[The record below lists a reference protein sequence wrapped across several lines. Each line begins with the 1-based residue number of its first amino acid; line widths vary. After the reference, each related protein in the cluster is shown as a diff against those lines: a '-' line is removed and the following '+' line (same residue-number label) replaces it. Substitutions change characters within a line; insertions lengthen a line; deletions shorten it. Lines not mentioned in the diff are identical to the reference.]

1 MNKQKEI
8 EQINKCISELVYD
21 KVGLRK
27 AYNYYHGKRDAEQ
40 FKYLEENFGIGVPT
54 SISFTPLMKKHIDVL
69 VGEYLEL
76 EPEMQVT
83 CKDDETVSK
92 IQRDKQLKI
101 DAEMHSFLTKYLHHA
116 LIDILMGS
124 KEPVNDPYVEKE
136 LERIKNDVENSF
148 ESEYEIAAQN
158 ILEYIKHNREIDLRN
173 KLREL
178 LTDLLIGGCCYY
190 RVKPSGGKDNLC
202 LDILNPLDTFIE
214 RNPNSFFLNK
224 SRRAVIRR
232 WLTKDEVLE
241 EFGEDLT
248 SDAINKIED
257 YFSDVQHGET
267 IYDYVVV
274 NQQMDYLLEDGTKAT
289 GPTPGIL
296 AGLEVHPLYPHVED
310 EWATPINNRLIPVY
324 ECQWLEFDRDKNRS
338 VLHEG
343 IKIGGE
349 IFITNGEPD
358 YYIRSKTN
366 SRSCNLNINGMFFN
380 DKNGQP
386 FSLIQATMDL
396 QDRYDLL
403 TYYRDNL
410 IATSGT
416 IGDWV
421 DAASLPAFLGVEMP
435 ERIQKWIAYKKNGVA
450 WYDSSQEGAQLINTT
465 FNGYDD
471 TIKAQAIQAIQLA
484 IDSIEQ
490 QASAISGVFQQKL
503 GQIQEREAASN
514 VKVGIHQSTLLT
526 KQYFHAM
533 DLMQREAC
541 YDLLNLAKYVFK
553 NGLTGTIVLGE
564 RLVKTFTALP
574 EHFTMTDYDIHIADS
589 SEAYTKLQT
598 AQQMNF
604 ELIKGGLVDAEMAF
618 DILDAKSLTEMKRRL
633 TFAIKNKK
641 AENNML
647 QQLQQQVQQYESNL
661 KQDQKTI
668 SDLQNEIQ
676 RLQSQVE
683 AAAQAKIQIEQKKV
697 EIQEKEAA
705 DQKSYND
712 KLIEV
717 KEKQVDAEIMQMWDG
732 NPYNN
737 EIRDV

>member
-1 MNKQKEI
+1 MNKDKEI
-8 EQINKCISELVYD
+8 EKINQCITELVYD
-21 KVGLRK
+21 KTALRK
-27 AYNYYHGKRDAEQ
+27 AYNYYHGIRDADQ
-40 FKYLEENFGIGVPT
+40 FKHIEENFGIGVPT
-54 SISFTPLMKKHIDVL
+54 SITFTPLMKKHIDVL

-76 EPEMQVT
+76 EPDMQVT

-101 DAEMHSFLTKYLHHA
+101 DSEMFNFLNKYLRNA
-116 LIDILMGS
+116 IIDILMNS
-124 KEPVNDPYVEKE
+124 KEPVNDPFIEKE
-136 LERIKNDVENSF
+136 LQRIQLDVENSF
-148 ESEYEIAAQN
+148 ESDYEIAAQN
-158 ILEYIKHNREIDLRN
+158 ILEFIKHSREIDLRN
-173 KLREL
+173 KLREM
-178 LTDLLIGGCCYY
+178 LTDLLIGGICYY
-190 RVKPSGGKDNLC
+190 RVKPSGHKDNLVYEV
-202 LDILNPLDTFIE
+202 LNPLDTFID

-232 WLTKDEVLE
+232 WLTRDEIFE
-241 EFGEDLT
+241 EFGEELT
-248 SDAINKIED
+248 SVALNKLDE
-257 YFSDVQHGET
+257 YFTGIKYGDSLNS
-267 IYDYVVV
+267 YVIV
-274 NQQMDYLLEDGTKAT
+274 NSEMERILDDGTTEK

-296 AGLEVHPLYPHVED
+296 AGLEVHPLYPYDNDQWGASHS
-310 EWATPINNRLIPVY
+310 NRLIPVY
-324 ECQWLEFDRDKNRS
+324 ECQWLEFDRKKNRS

-343 IKIGGE
+343 VKIGWD
-349 IFITNGEPD
+349 IYITRGEPD
-358 YYIRSKTN
+358 YYIRSKTDP
-366 SRSCNLNINGMFFN
+366 RSCKLNINGMFFN

-386 FSLIQATMDL
+386 FSLIQATMGL
-396 QDRYDLL
+396 QDKLDLL
-403 TYYRDNL
+403 IYYRDNL

-435 ERIQKWIAYKKNGVA
+435 ERIQKWIAYKKNGIA

-471 TIKAQAIQAIQLA
+471 SIKVQAIQAIQLA

-533 DLMQREAC
+533 DLMQREVC

-553 NGLTGTIVLGE
+553 KGLTGTIVLGD
-564 RLVKTFTALP
+564 RLVRTFTALP

-589 SEAYTKLQT
+589 AEAYAKLQT
-598 AQQMNF
+598 AQQLNIEF
-604 ELIKGGLVDAEMAF
+604 IKGGLVDAGMAF
-618 DILDAKSLTEMKRRL
+618 DILDAKSLTEMKHRL
-633 TFAIKNKK
+633 DKATREKK
-641 AENNML
+641 AENNMM
-647 QQLQQQVQQYESNL
+647 QQLQQQVQQYESDL
-661 KQDQKTI
+661 KQNQKTI
-668 SDLQNEIQ
+668 SDLQNEIK

-683 AAAQAKIQIEQKKV
+683 ANNEAKMQIEQKRV
-697 EIQEKEAA
+697 EIEEQEAA
-705 DQKSYND
+705 NQKDYND
-712 KLIEV
+712 KMIEV

-737 EIRDV
+737 EIRNV

>member
-1 MNKQKEI
+1 MNKEKEI
-8 EQINKCISELVYD
+8 EKINRCISELVYD
-21 KVGLRK
+21 KNALRK
-27 AYNYYHGKRDAEQ
+27 AYNYYHGIRDAEQ
-40 FKYLEENFGIGVPT
+40 FKYLEDNFGIGVPT
-54 SISFTPLMKKHIDVL
+54 SITFTPLMKKHIDVL

-83 CKDDETVSK
+83 CKDDETISK
-92 IQRDKQLKI
+92 IQREKQLKI
-101 DAEMHSFLTKYLHHA
+101 DAEMYSFLTKYLHHA
-116 LIDILMGS
+116 LIDILMDS
-124 KEPVNDPYVEKE
+124 KEPVNDPYIEKE
-136 LERIKNDVENSF
+136 LQRIKNDVENSF
-148 ESEYEIAAQN
+148 ESNFEIAAQN
-158 ILEYIKHNREIDLRN
+158 ILEYIKHNREIDLHN

-178 LTDLLIGGCCYY
+178 LTDLLIGGVCYY
-190 RVKPSGGKDNLC
+190 RVRPFNKNLR
-202 LDILNPLDTFIE
+202 LDVLNPLDTFIE
-214 RNPNSFFLNK
+214 RNPSSFFLNK

-232 WLTKDEVLE
+232 WMTVDEILE
-241 EFGEDLT
+241 EFGEDL
-248 SDAINKIED
+248 SAEAVHKIED
-257 YFSDVQHGET
+257 YYSDTQHGSVLN
-267 IYDYVVV
+267 DYVVL
-274 NQQMDYLLEDGTKAT
+274 NSEMEYLLEDGTTQISK
-289 GPTPGIL
+289 TPGIL
-296 AGLEVHPLYPHVED
+296 AGLEVHPIYPTD
-310 EWATPINNRLIPVY
+310 EWATTTSTRTIPVY
-324 ECQWLEFDRDKNRS
+324 ECQWLEFDKKQNRS

-349 IFITNGEPD
+349 IYITKGEPE
-358 YYIRSKTN
+358 YYIKSK
-366 SRSCNLNINGMFFN
+366 SDGRSCKLNINGMFFN

-386 FSLIQATMDL
+386 FSLIQSTMSL

-416 IGDWV
+416 IGDWL
-421 DAASLPAFLGVEMP
+421 DLASIPDFLGVEMP
-435 ERIQKWIAYKKNGVA
+435 EKIQKWIAYKKNGLA
-450 WYDSSQEGAQLINTT
+450 LYDSSQEGAQLINTT
-465 FNGYDD
+465 FAGYDD

-490 QASAISGVFQQKL
+490 QASSISGVFAQKL

-533 DLMQREAC
+533 DLMQRESC

-553 NGLTGTIVLGE
+553 DGLTGTIVLGE

-574 EHFTMTDYDIHIADS
+574 EHFTMTDFDIHIADS
-589 SEAYTKLQT
+589 SEAYAKLQT

-618 DILDAKSLTEMKRRL
+618 DILDARSLTEMKRRL
-633 TFAIKNKK
+633 TAAIRNKK

-683 AAAQAKIQIEQKKV
+683 SAAQAKIQIEQKKV

-705 DQKSYND
+705 DKKDYND

-717 KEKQVDAEIMQMWDG
+717 KEKQLDAEIMQMWDG

-737 EIRDV
+737 QIRDV

>member
-1 MNKQKEI
+1 MNKDKEI
-8 EQINKCISELVYD
+8 EKINQCITELVYD
-21 KVGLRK
+21 KTALRK
-27 AYNYYHGKRDAEQ
+27 AYNYYHGIRDADQ
-40 FKYLEENFGIGVPT
+40 FKYLEANFGIGVPT
-54 SISFTPLMKKHIDVL
+54 SITFTPLMKKHIDVL

-76 EPEMQVT
+76 EPDMQIT

-101 DAEMHSFLTKYLHHA
+101 DSEMSQFLQKYLRNSI
-116 LIDILMGS
+116 IDILMNS
-124 KEPVNDPYVEKE
+124 KEPVNDPFIEKE
-136 LERIKNDVENSF
+136 LQRIQLDVENSF
-148 ESEYEIAAQN
+148 ESDYEIAAQN
-158 ILEYIKHNREIDLRN
+158 IIEYIKHNRELDIRN
-173 KLREL
+173 KLREM
-178 LTDLLIGGCCYY
+178 LTDLLIGGICYY
-190 RVKPSGGKDNLC
+190 RVKPSGGKDNLV
-202 LDILNPLDTFIE
+202 LDVLNPLDTFVD
-214 RNPNSFFLNK
+214 RNPNAFFLNQ

-232 WLTKDEVLE
+232 WMTKDEIYE
-241 EFGEDLT
+241 EFGEDLNDKALNELEEYFT
-248 SDAINKIED
+248 GIKYGD
-257 YFSDVQHGET
+257 YLNS
-267 IYDYVVV
+267 YVVV
-274 NQQMDYLLEDGTKAT
+274 NSEMERMLDDGTSEK

-296 AGLEVHPLYPHVED
+296 AGLEVHPLYPYDTEQ
-310 EWATPINNRLIPVY
+310 WAASHSNRLIPVY
-324 ECQWLEFDRDKNRS
+324 ECQWLEWDRKKNRS

-343 IKIGGE
+343 IKIGWD
-349 IFITNGEPD
+349 IYITKGEPE
-358 YYIRSKTN
+358 YYIRSK
-366 SRSCNLNINGMFFN
+366 SDPRSCKLNLNGMFFN

-386 FSLIQATMDL
+386 FSLIQSTMSL

-403 TYYRDNL
+403 LYYRDNL

-435 ERIQKWIAYKKNGVA
+435 ERIQKWIAYKKNGIA

-471 TIKAQAIQAIQLA
+471 SIKAQAIQAIQIA
-484 IDSIEQ
+484 IDSVEQ

-533 DLMQREAC
+533 DLIQREVY
-541 YDLLNLAKYVFK
+541 YDLLNLSKFVFK
-553 NGLTGTIVLGE
+553 KGLTGTIVLGD
-564 RLVKTFTALP
+564 RMVKTFTALP

-589 SEAYTKLQT
+589 SETYVKLQT
-598 AQQMNF
+598 AQQMNIEF
-604 ELIKGGLVDAEMAF
+604 IKGGLVDAEMAF
-618 DILDAKSLTEMKRRL
+618 DILDAKSLTEMKHRMNK
-633 TFAIKNKK
+633 AVKEKK

-668 SDLQNEIQ
+668 SDLQNEIK
-676 RLQSQVE
+676 RLQSQVQANSE
-683 AAAQAKIQIEQKKV
+683 AKLQIEQKQV
-697 EIQEKEAA
+697 EIKEKEAI
-705 DQKSYND
+705 DKKDYND

-717 KEKQVDAEIMQMWDG
+717 KEKQLDAEIMQMWDG

-737 EIRDV
+737 QIRDV

>member
-1 MNKQKEI
+1 MNKENEI
-8 EQINKCISELVYD
+8 KKINACISELVYD
-21 KVGLRK
+21 KEALRK

-40 FKYLEENFGIGVPT
+40 FKYLEDNFGIGVPT
-54 SISFTPLMKKHIDVL
+54 SITFTPLMKKHIDVL

-83 CKDDETVSK
+83 CKDDETISK
-92 IQRDKQLKI
+92 IQREKQLKI
-101 DAEMHSFLTKYLHHA
+101 DSEIHNFLVKYLHNA
-116 LIDILMGS
+116 LIDILMNS
-124 KEPVNDPYVEKE
+124 KEPVNDPFIEKE
-136 LERIKNDVENSF
+136 LQKIQHDVENSF
-148 ESEYEIAAQN
+148 ESNFEIAAQN

-178 LTDLLIGGCCYY
+178 LTDLLIGGVCYY
-190 RVKPSGGKDNLC
+190 RVRPFNGNLR
-202 LDILNPLDTFIE
+202 LDALNPLDTFIE

-232 WLTKDEVLE
+232 WMTKDEILE
-241 EFGEDLT
+241 EFGEDL
-248 SDAINKIED
+248 SSEAINKIED
-257 YFSDVQHGET
+257 YFTDVQHGSM
-267 IYDYVVV
+267 INDYVVV
-274 NQQMDYLLEDGTKAT
+274 NSNMDYLLEDGSKQT
-289 GPTPGIL
+289 GKTPGIL
-296 AGLEVHPLYPHVED
+296 AGLEVHPLYPNTVD
-310 EWATPINNRLIPVY
+310 EWTATINNRVIPVF
-324 ECQWLEFDRDKNRS
+324 ECQWLEFDRKKNRS

-343 IKIGGE
+343 IKIGSE
-349 IFITNGEPD
+349 VYITKGEPD
-358 YYIRSKTN
+358 YYIRSK
-366 SRSCNLNINGMFFN
+366 SDGRSCKLNINGMFFN

-386 FSLIQATMDL
+386 FSLIQSTMSL

-416 IGDWV
+416 IGDWL
-421 DAASLPAFLGVEMP
+421 DLASIPDFLGVDMP
-435 ERIQKWIAYKKNGVA
+435 QKIQKWIAYKKNGLA
-450 WYDSSQEGAQLINTT
+450 LYDSSQEGAQLINTT
-465 FNGYDD
+465 FAGYDD

-490 QASAISGVFQQKL
+490 QASSISGVFAQKL

-533 DLMQREAC
+533 DLMQRESC

-553 NGLTGTIVLGE
+553 DGLTGTIVLGE

-574 EHFTMTDYDIHIADS
+574 EHFTMTDFDIHIADS
-589 SEAYTKLQT
+589 SEAYAKLQM

-604 ELIKGGLVDAEMAF
+604 ELIKGGQVDAEMAF
-618 DILDAKSLTEMKRRL
+618 DILDARSLTEMKRRL
-633 TFAIKNKK
+633 TAAIRDKK

-647 QQLQQQVQQYESNL
+647 QQLQQQVQQYESDL

-683 AAAQAKIQIEQKKV
+683 SAAQAKIQIEQRKV
-697 EIQEKEAA
+697 DIQEKEVN
-705 DQKSYND
+705 DKKEYND
-712 KLIEV
+712 KLVEV
-717 KEKQVDAEIMQMWDG
+717 KEKQVNAEIMQMWDG

>member
-1 MNKQKEI
+1 MNKNKEI

-21 KVGLRK
+21 KSELRK
-27 AYNYYHGKRDAEQ
+27 AYNYYHGQRDAEQ
-40 FKYLEENFGIGVPT
+40 FKHIEQNFGIGVPT
-54 SISFTPLMKKHIDVL
+54 SITFTPLMKKHIDVL

-76 EPEMQVT
+76 EPDMQVT

-101 DAEMHSFLTKYLHHA
+101 DQEVSQFLQKYLRNA
-116 LIDILMGS
+116 IIDILMNS
-124 KEPVNDPYVEKE
+124 KEPVNDPFIEKE
-136 LERIKNDVENSF
+136 LQRIQLDVENSF
-148 ESEYEIAAQN
+148 ESDYEIAAQN

-173 KLREL
+173 KLREM
-178 LTDLLIGGCCYY
+178 LTDLLIGGVCYY
-190 RVKPSGGKDNLC
+190 RVKPSANKDNLRF
-202 LDILNPLDTFIE
+202 DVLNPLDTFIE
-214 RNPNSFFLNK
+214 RNSSSNFLNK

-232 WLTKDEVLE
+232 WLTKDEILE
-241 EFGEDLT
+241 EFGEDM
-248 SDAINKIED
+248 SDQAISKLNEYYDKNLRGD
-257 YFSDVQHGET
+257 LLN
-267 IYDYVVV
+267 DYVVV
-274 NQQMDYLLEDGTKAT
+274 NSKMDYLLEDGTTQSSK
-289 GPTPGIL
+289 TPGIL
-296 AGLEVHPLYPHVED
+296 AGLEVHPLYPYDTD
-310 EWATPINNRLIPVY
+310 EWATISNRTIPVY
-324 ECQWLEFDRDKNRS
+324 ECQWLEFDRKLNRS

-343 IKIGGE
+343 IKIGAE
-349 IFITNGEPD
+349 IYITKGEPE
-358 YYIRSKTN
+358 YYVKSK
-366 SRSCNLNINGMFFN
+366 SDPRSCKLNINGMFFN

-386 FSLIQATMDL
+386 FSLIQSTQGL
-396 QDRYDLL
+396 QDKYDLL
-403 TYYRDNL
+403 IYYRDNL

-435 ERIQKWIAYKKNGVA
+435 ERIQKWIAYKKNGIA

-471 TIKAQAIQAIQLA
+471 SIKVQAIQAIQLA

-490 QASAISGVFQQKL
+490 QASSISGVFAQKL

-533 DLMQREAC
+533 DLMQREVC
-541 YDLLNLAKYVFK
+541 YDLLNLAKFVFK
-553 NGLTGTIVLGE
+553 HGLTGTIVLGD

-589 SEAYTKLQT
+589 SESYTKLQT
-598 AQQMNF
+598 AQQMNIEF
-604 ELIKGGLVDAEMAF
+604 IKGGLVDAEMAF
-618 DILDAKSLTEMKRRL
+618 DILDSKSLTEMKQRL
-633 TFAIKNKK
+633 SKAIREKK

-668 SDLQNEIQ
+668 SDLQNEIK

-683 AAAQAKIQIEQKKV
+683 ANNQAKVEIEQKKV
-697 EIQEKEAA
+697 EIQEKEVA
-705 DQKSYND
+705 DKKDYND

-717 KEKQVDAEIMQMWDG
+717 KEKQLDAEIMQMWDG

-737 EIRDV
+737 QIRDV

>member
-124 KEPVNDPYVEKE
+124 KEPVNDPYIEKE

-248 SDAINKIED
+248 SNAISKIED

-267 IYDYVVV
+267 IYDI
-274 NQQMDYLLEDGTKAT
+274 NQ
-289 GPTPGIL
+289 
-296 AGLEVHPLYPHVED
+296 
-310 EWATPINNRLIPVY
+310 
-324 ECQWLEFDRDKNRS
+324 F
-338 VLHEG
+338 
-343 IKIGGE
+343 
-349 IFITNGEPD
+349 
-358 YYIRSKTN
+358 
-366 SRSCNLNINGMFFN
+366 
-380 DKNGQP
+380 
-386 FSLIQATMDL
+386 
-396 QDRYDLL
+396 
-403 TYYRDNL
+403 
-410 IATSGT
+410 
-416 IGDWV
+416 
-421 DAASLPAFLGVEMP
+421 
-435 ERIQKWIAYKKNGVA
+435 
-450 WYDSSQEGAQLINTT
+450 
-465 FNGYDD
+465 
-471 TIKAQAIQAIQLA
+471 
-484 IDSIEQ
+484 
-490 QASAISGVFQQKL
+490 
-503 GQIQEREAASN
+503 
-514 VKVGIHQSTLLT
+514 
-526 KQYFHAM
+526 
-533 DLMQREAC
+533 
-541 YDLLNLAKYVFK
+541 
-553 NGLTGTIVLGE
+553 
-564 RLVKTFTALP
+564 
-574 EHFTMTDYDIHIADS
+574 
-589 SEAYTKLQT
+589 AYTAPT
-598 AQQMNF
+598 
-604 ELIKGGLVDAEMAF
+604 V
-618 DILDAKSLTEMKRRL
+618 
-633 TFAIKNKK
+633 
-641 AENNML
+641 
-647 QQLQQQVQQYESNL
+647 
-661 KQDQKTI
+661 
-668 SDLQNEIQ
+668 
-676 RLQSQVE
+676 
-683 AAAQAKIQIEQKKV
+683 
-697 EIQEKEAA
+697 
-705 DQKSYND
+705 
-712 KLIEV
+712 
-717 KEKQVDAEIMQMWDG
+717 
-732 NPYNN
+732 
-737 EIRDV
+737 

>member
-1 MNKQKEI
+1 MGRQHEI
-8 EQINKCISELVYD
+8 DKINSCISELVYD
-21 KVGLRK
+21 KVALRK
-27 AYNYYHGKRDAEQ
+27 AYNYYHGVRDANQ
-40 FKYLEENFGIGVPT
+40 FKYLEDNFGIGVPT
-54 SISFTPLMKKHIDVL
+54 EISFTPLMKKHIDVL

-101 DAEMHSFLTKYLHHA
+101 DEEVHNYLMKYLHHA
-116 LIDILMGS
+116 LIDVLMDS
-124 KEPVNDPYVEKE
+124 KEPVNDPFIEKE
-136 LERIKNDVENSF
+136 LERIKNDIENSF
-148 ESEYEIAAQN
+148 ESDYEIAAQN

-190 RVKPSGGKDNLC
+190 RVKPSKDNLRY
-202 LDILNPLDTFIE
+202 DVLNPLDTFIE
-214 RNPNSFFLNK
+214 RNPHAFFLNK

-232 WLTKDEVLE
+232 WMTKDEVLE
-241 EFGEDLT
+241 EFGDDLT
-248 SDAINKIED
+248 EAAVGKIED
-257 YFSDVQHGET
+257 YFSDAQHGSVLN
-267 IYDYVVV
+267 DYVVV
-274 NQQMDYLLEDGTKAT
+274 NSKMDYLLEDGTKT
-289 GPTPGIL
+289 SGPTPGIL
-296 AGLEVHPLYPHVED
+296 AGLEVHPLYPFTSD
-310 EWATPINNRLIPVY
+310 EWATTTANRTIPVY
-324 ECQWLEFDRDKNRS
+324 ECQWLEFDRKKNRS

-349 IFITNGEPD
+349 VYIAKGEPD
-358 YYIRSKTN
+358 YYIRSK
-366 SRSCNLNINGMFFN
+366 SDGHSCKLNINGMFFN

-386 FSLIQATMDL
+386 FSLIQATMGL

-421 DAASLPAFLGVEMP
+421 DAASLPEFLGVEMP

-471 TIKAQAIQAIQLA
+471 TIKSQAIQAIQLA

-490 QASAISGVFQQKL
+490 QASSISGVFAQKL

-533 DLMQREAC
+533 DLMQRESC

-553 NGLTGTIVLGE
+553 NGLTGTIVLGD

-604 ELIKGGLVDAEMAF
+604 ELIKSGQVDAEMAF
-618 DILDAKSLTEMKRRL
+618 DILDSKSLTELKRRL
-633 TFAIKNKK
+633 TMAIRNKK

-647 QQLQQQVQQYESNL
+647 QQLQEQVQQYESNI

-668 SDLQNEIQ
+668 SDLQNEIK
-676 RLQSQVE
+676 RLQSQVQ
-683 AAAQAKIQIEQKKV
+683 ANDQAKLQLEAKRV
-697 EIQEKEAA
+697 EIEEKEAV
-705 DQKSYND
+705 DKKDYND

-717 KEKQVDAEIMQMWDG
+717 KNKQLDAEMMQIWDG

-737 EIRDV
+737 QIRDV

>member
-1 MNKQKEI
+1 MNKDKEI
-8 EQINKCISELVYD
+8 EKINQCITELVYD
-21 KVGLRK
+21 KTALRK
-27 AYNYYHGKRDAEQ
+27 AYNYYHGIRDAEQ
-40 FKYLEENFGIGVPT
+40 FKHIEENFGIGVPT
-54 SISFTPLMKKHIDVL
+54 SVTFTPLMKKHIDVL

-76 EPEMQVT
+76 EPDMQVT

-101 DAEMHSFLTKYLHHA
+101 DSEVHNFLNRYLRNA
-116 LIDILMGS
+116 IIDILMNS
-124 KEPVNDPYVEKE
+124 KEPVNDPYIEKE
-136 LERIKNDVENSF
+136 LQRIQLDVENSF
-148 ESEYEIAAQN
+148 ESDYEIAAQN
-158 ILEYIKHNREIDLRN
+158 ILEYIKHSREIDLRN
-173 KLREL
+173 KLREM
-178 LTDLLIGGCCYY
+178 LTDLLIGGICYY
-190 RVKPSGGKDNLC
+190 RVKPSGHKDNLVYEV
-202 LDILNPLDTFIE
+202 LNPLDTFID

-232 WLTKDEVLE
+232 WLTKDEILE
-241 EFGEDLT
+241 EFGEELT
-248 SDAINKIED
+248 DAAIKNLEE
-257 YFSDVQHGET
+257 YFTGTKYGDSLNN
-267 IYDYVVV
+267 YVVV
-274 NQQMDYLLEDGTKAT
+274 NSEMERILSDGTTEK

-296 AGLEVHPLYPHVED
+296 AGLEAHPLYPHD
-310 EWATPINNRLIPVY
+310 WDQLGSSYSNRLIPIY
-324 ECQWLEFDRDKNRS
+324 ECQWLEFDKKKGRS

-343 IKIGGE
+343 VKIGWD
-349 IFITNGEPD
+349 IYITRGEPE
-358 YYIRSKTN
+358 YYIRSKTDP
-366 SRSCNLNINGMFFN
+366 RSCKLNINGMFFN

-386 FSLIQATMDL
+386 FSLIQSTMHL

-403 TYYRDNL
+403 IYYRDNL

-471 TIKAQAIQAIQLA
+471 SIKAQAIQAIQLA

-490 QASAISGVFQQKL
+490 QASAISGVFAQKL

-533 DLMQREAC
+533 DLMQREVC
-541 YDLLNLAKYVFK
+541 YDLLNLAKFVFK
-553 NGLTGTIVLGE
+553 NGFTGTIILGD

-589 SEAYTKLQT
+589 SEAYAKLQT
-598 AQQMNF
+598 AQQLNIEF
-604 ELIKGGLVDAEMAF
+604 IKAQMIDAEMAF
-618 DILDAKSLTEMKRRL
+618 DILDAKSLTEMKQRL
-633 TFAIKNKK
+633 NKAVREKK

-668 SDLQNEIQ
+668 SDLQNEIK

-683 AAAQAKIQIEQKKV
+683 ANNEAKIQLEQQRIKIE
-697 EIQEKEAA
+697 EKEVA
-705 DQKSYND
+705 DKKDYND

-737 EIRDV
+737 EIRNV